1 MPDPS
6 HLHCIIRVALPVP
19 LRRLFDYIGEAG
31 QDYPIGARVKVPF
44 GPRQLIGVVIEQ
56 SHQSEQNL
64 AKLKNAGPAL
74 DDDSLVPEEIRQL
87 LAFCSN
93 YYQCPIGEAYS
104 TALPKLLRQGEAVSL
119 PKHEYLQ
126 LSQEGLGL
134 PVGGLSKARKQAALL
149 SALQEEGKLDKTDLK
164 RLCISNAVVKAM
176 QDKGLLNWH
185 SEELPT
191 IAAGEQQKQAPLPLN
206 EEQEAALEQ
215 LRYQQFACY
224 LLEGTTGSGKTE
236 VYLQA
241 IAEVLREGRQALVLI
256 PEIGLTPQT
265 LGRFQNR
272 FKCPI
277 VAIHSG
283 LNDKERLQAWGMA
296 KTGQAGIIIGTRSA
310 IFTPLYR
317 PGIII
322 IDEEHDLSFKQQDG
336 VRYSGRDLAI
346 FRAKKANIPIILGTA
361 TPSLES
367 LHNAIQGRYEHLRLT
382 RRAGAAKPPAI
393 SVEDIKQKT
402 LIGGLSQNSLDAIA
416 NTLAAGNQVLVF
428 LNRRGF
434 APSLI
439 CHNCGWVAECRHCSA
454 RMTLHKAQH
463 QMRCHHCE
471 ASMAQPH
478 QCPDCFSREL
488 ISQGY
493 GTQRSEETLQE
504 HFPDSQIIRIDRDST
519 RKKQAMHELLQEVDQ
534 GQPCIL
540 LGTQMLAKGHHF
552 PNVTLV
558 VIVDADGG
566 LFSGDFRGPERMGQL
581 ITQVAGRAG
590 RAEKP
595 GKVIIQSHNKDHP
608 LLETLLHKGYHL
620 FARQI
625 LRERQLAYMPPY
637 RHLALLHC
645 DARDGLQAESFLQ
658 NMRQWLEQYAAPTPE
673 RIYLGPFAAP
683 MEKRKQMYRYQ
694 LQFNCESRRH
704 MQQILNLVG
713 QYLDQSKLPNHIRC
727 SLDVDP
733 LDMM

>member
-1 MPDPS
+1 MFPTN
-6 HLHCIIRVALPVP
+6 IIRLALPVP
-19 LRRLFDYIGEAG
+19 LRRLFDYIGEEG
-31 QDYPIGARVKVPF
+31 REYPAGARVRAPF
-44 GPRQLIGVVIEQ
+44 GNRELIGIVIEQ
-56 SHQSEQNL
+56 SEKSEQEL
-64 AKLKNAGPAL
+64 GKLKVAGQLL
-74 DDDSLVPEEIRQL
+74 DEEGLIPQEIREL
-87 LAFCSN
+87 IDFCSR
-93 YYQCPIGEAYS
+93 YYQCPIGEAYN
-104 TALPKLLRQGEAVSL
+104 TALPKLIRNGEAISL
-119 PKHEYLQ
+119 PQQEYLQ

-134 PVGGLSKARKQAALL
+134 PPGGLAKARKQAALL
-149 SALQEEGKLDKTDLK
+149 AALREEGKLDKTDLK

-176 QDKGLLNWH
+176 LEKSLLTWE
-185 SEELPT
+185 SEQLP
-191 IAAGEQQKQAPLPLN
+191 IIEAGEHQKQEALELN
-206 EEQEAALEQ
+206 EEQSAALEQ
-215 LRYQQFACY
+215 LRYREFACY

-241 IAEVLREGRQALVLI
+241 IAEVLRQGKQALVMI

-265 LGRFQNR
+265 LGRFQKR
-272 FKCPI
+272 FRCPV

-283 LNDKERLQAWGMA
+283 LNDKERMQAWGMA
-296 KTGQAGIIIGTRSA
+296 KSGQAGIIIGTRSA
-310 IFTPLYR
+310 VFTPLYK

-346 FRAKKANIPIILGTA
+346 FRAQKAGILIILGTA

-367 LHNAIQGRYEHLRLT
+367 LHNAIQGRYQHLRLT
-382 RRAGAAKPPAI
+382 RRAGTARPPAI
-393 SVEDIKQKT
+393 SVDDIKQKT
-402 LIGGLSQNSLDAIA
+402 LIGGLSQNSLDAIH

-454 RMTLHKAQH
+454 RMTLHKAQR
-463 QMRCHHCE
+463 QLRCHHCE
-471 ASMAQPH
+471 ASMPLPT
-478 QCPDCFSREL
+478 QCPDCFSTEL
-488 ISQGY
+488 IGQGY

-504 HFPDSQIIRIDRDST
+504 HFPDTQIIRIDRDST
-519 RKKQAMHELLQEVDQ
+519 RKKQAMHELLHEVDQ

-558 VIVDADGG
+558 VVVDADGG

-590 RAEKP
+590 REEKP
-595 GKVIIQSHNKDHP
+595 GRVIIQSHNKDHP
-608 LLETLLHKGYHL
+608 LLETLLQQGYHL

-625 LRERQLAYMPPY
+625 LRERQLANMPPY
-637 RHLALLHC
+637 RQLALLHC
-645 DARDGLQAESFLQ
+645 DSKDSHQAETYLQ
-658 NMRQWLEQYAAPTPE
+658 GLRQWLEQYAPPTPE
-673 RIYLGPFAAP
+673 RVYLGPFPAP
-683 MEKRKQMYRYQ
+683 MEKRKQMYRFQ
-694 LQFNCESRRH
+694 LQFNCENRRQL
-704 MQQILNLVG
+704 QQLLQLAG
-713 QYLDQSKLPNHIRC
+713 QYLEQSKMPHNIRC

>member
-1 MPDPS
+1 MPPKT
-6 HLHCIIRVALPVP
+6 IIRLALPVP
-19 LRRLFDYIGEAG
+19 LRRLFDYIGE
-31 QDYPIGARVKVPF
+31 DKREYPIGARVRVPF
-44 GPRQLIGVVIEQ
+44 GKRELIGIVIEQ
-56 SHQSEQNL
+56 STDSDQDLHT
-64 AKLKNAGPAL
+64 LKPAGDLL
-74 DDDSLVPEEIRQL
+74 DENSLVPEDIRQL
-87 LAFCSN
+87 LNFCSR
-93 YYQCPIGEAYS
+93 YYQCPIGETYS
-104 TALPKLLRQGEAVSL
+104 TALPKLLRNGETVSS
-119 PKHEYLQ
+119 PQQEYLK
-126 LSQEGLGL
+126 LTQEGLGL
-134 PVGGLSKARKQAALL
+134 PSGGLSKARKQAALL
-149 SALQEEGKLDKTDLK
+149 AALQEEGKLDKTDLK
-164 RLCISNAVVKAM
+164 RLCISSTVVKAM
-176 QDKGLLNWH
+176 QEKGLLFWQ
-185 SEELPT
+185 SEQLPS
-191 IAAGEQQKQAPLPLN
+191 IAAEEQQKQPPLELN
-206 EEQEAALEQ
+206 EEQSAALDQ
-215 LRYQQFACY
+215 LRYREFACY

-241 IAEVLREGRQALVLI
+241 IAEVLRQGKQALVMI

-272 FKCPI
+272 FRCPV

-283 LNDKERLQAWGMA
+283 LNDRERLQAWSMA
-296 KTGQAGIIIGTRSA
+296 KSGQAGIIIGTRSSV
-310 IFTPLYR
+310 FTPLYK

-346 FRAKKANIPIILGTA
+346 FRAQKAGIPIVLGTA

-367 LHNAIQGRYEHLRLT
+367 LHNAIQGRYHHLRLT
-382 RRAGAAKPPAI
+382 RRAGAARPPAI
-393 SVEDIKQKT
+393 SVDDIKQQT
-402 LIGGLSQNSLDAIA
+402 LIGGLSQHSLDAIGQ
-416 NTLAAGNQVLVF
+416 TLGAGNQVLVF

-434 APSLI
+434 APSLL

-454 RMTLHKAQH
+454 RMTLHKAQR
-463 QMRCHHCE
+463 QLRCHHCE
-471 ASMAQPH
+471 ASMALPS

-488 ISQGY
+488 IGQGY

-504 HFPDSQIIRIDRDST
+504 YFPETQIIRIDRDST
-519 RKKQAMHELLQEVDQ
+519 RKKQAMHELLHEVDQ

-595 GKVIIQSHNKDHP
+595 GRVIIQSHNKDHP
-608 LLETLLHKGYHL
+608 LLETLLEQGYHL

-625 LRERQLAYMPPY
+625 LRERQLAHMPPY
-637 RHLALLHC
+637 RQLALLHC
-645 DARDGLQAESFLQ
+645 DSKDGFQAEAYLQ
-658 NMRQWLEQYAAPTPE
+658 GLRQWLEQYAPPSPE
-673 RIYLGPFAAP
+673 RVYLGPFAAP
-683 MEKRKQMYRYQ
+683 MEKRKQMFRFQ
-694 LQFNCESRRH
+694 LQFNCETRRH
-704 MQQILNLVG
+704 MQHLLQLVG
-713 QYLDQSKLPNHIRC
+713 QYLEQSKMPHNIRC

>member
-1 MPDPS
+1 MPPKT
-6 HLHCIIRVALPVP
+6 IIRLALPVP
-19 LRRLFDYIGEAG
+19 LRRLFDYLGEEG
-31 QDYPIGARVKVPF
+31 RVYPIGARVRVPF
-44 GPRQLIGVVIEQ
+44 GQRELIGIVIEQ
-56 SHQSEQNL
+56 TEDSEQDL
-64 AKLKNAGPAL
+64 DKLKPARALL
-74 DDDSLVPEEIRQL
+74 DENELIPSDIRQL
-87 LAFCSN
+87 VDFCSR
-93 YYQCPIGEAYS
+93 YYQCPLGEAYN
-104 TALPKLLRQGEAVSL
+104 TALPKLLRNGEAVSL
-119 PKHEYLQ
+119 PQQEFLQ

-134 PVGGLSKARKQAALL
+134 PPGGLAKARKQAALL
-149 SALQEEGKLDKTDLK
+149 TALQEQGKLDKTDLK

-176 QDKGLLNWH
+176 QEKGLLCWE
-185 SEELPT
+185 SEQLPT
-191 IAAGEQQKQAPLPLN
+191 IKAEEQQKQEALELN
-206 EEQEAALEQ
+206 DEQSAALEQ
-215 LRYQQFACY
+215 LRYQTFACY

-241 IAEVLREGRQALVLI
+241 IAEVLRQGKQALVMI

-272 FKCPI
+272 FRCPV

-296 KTGQAGIIIGTRSA
+296 KSGQAGIIIGTRSSV
-310 IFTPLYR
+310 FTPLYN

-346 FRAKKANIPIILGTA
+346 FRAQKAGIPIVLGTA
-361 TPSLES
+361 TPSLET
-367 LHNAIQGRYEHLRLT
+367 LHNAIQGRYHHLRLT
-382 RRAGAAKPPAI
+382 RRAGAARPPAI
-393 SVEDIKQKT
+393 SVDDIKQKT
-402 LIGGLSQNSLDAIA
+402 LIGGLSQNSLDAIG

-454 RMTLHKAQH
+454 RMTLHKAQR
-463 QMRCHHCE
+463 QLRCHHCE
-471 ASMAQPH
+471 ASMPLPT
-478 QCPDCFSREL
+478 QCPKCFSQEL
-488 ISQGY
+488 IGQGY

-504 HFPDSQIIRIDRDST
+504 YFPETQIIRIDRDST
-519 RKKQAMHELLQEVDQ
+519 RKKQAMHELLHEVDQ

-595 GKVIIQSHNKDHP
+595 GRVIIQSHNKDHP
-608 LLETLLHKGYHL
+608 LLETLLEQGYHL

-625 LRERQLAYMPPY
+625 LRERQLANMPPY
-637 RHLALLHC
+637 RQLALLHC
-645 DARDGLQAESFLQ
+645 DSKDGILAESYLQ
-658 NMRQWLEQYAAPTPE
+658 GLRQWLEQYAPPTPE
-673 RIYLGPFAAP
+673 RVYLGPFPAP
-683 MEKRKQMYRYQ
+683 MEKRKQMFRFQ
-694 LQFNCESRRH
+694 LQFNCENRRQ
-704 MQQILNLVG
+704 MQQLLQLAG
-713 QYLDQSKLPNHIRC
+713 QYLEQSKMPHNIRC